1 MLWRGANTNLHF
13 PLLDGGGFNQIM
25 TCQRR
30 FLFFSNRLFKQ
41 CVEHWILCFHW
52 YLRFIPMKFNI
63 AHKSDLP
70 KRKVVFRYKCFLLDI
85 IFFCISSFVKHH
97 YFQHLKLVSPQ
108 KNVWFST
115 GHQDGRSLTQR
126 CVSAHGWIARGSG
139 ESSCGVRHGAFGRC
153 MCSVFFR
160 GGWYTY
166 IYIYIIWISLCT
178 YRIVHI
184 LYYMCK

>member
-70 KRKVVFRYKCFLLDI
+70 KRKVVFRYKCFFVRYYFFLHIFICETSLLSTFKTCVPPKKCV
-85 IFFCISSFVKHH
+85 IFHR
-97 YFQHLKLVSPQ
+97 SPGWQ
-108 KNVWFST
+108 KSYPKMCQCSRVDCQGFRWVILRGPAWSVWKMYVFS
-115 GHQDGRSLTQR
+115 L
-126 CVSAHGWIARGSG
+126 
-139 ESSCGVRHGAFGRC
+139 F
-153 MCSVFFR
+153 
-160 GGWYTY
+160 
-166 IYIYIIWISLCT
+166 
-178 YRIVHI
+178 
-184 LYYMCK
+184 